1 MRAFTLLPTRTAHE
15 QLRRNFPAVDWQ
27 ARVGSVADISGA
39 VQSGS
44 VMFERTDVVV
54 VADVMPPG
62 IITESGTSHLVHFV
76 SRLLAPEHE
85 TVRPTPVVVLST
97 DAEATRSLVAQIRS
111 ATSPDRGELPL
122 TVTRADMNCLHDHL
136 RQVVPQYAG
145 SPAPGNH
152 LIFDN
157 AVDDLAAHRRAPVI
171 TVTSAKG
178 GAGKTTTTLMLAF
191 SAAYL
196 AARSGNRM
204 NVAVVELDLPGAVA
218 RSLVSTTRPAAEQ
231 RTIIDYVNAAEAT
244 EAALAEA
251 METVVAVDGAGT
263 RLMPEGSV
271 RILLG
276 PRRTMD
282 APNVDPRHVEE
293 IVGLLS
299 RDPDID
305 LVLID
310 TSADVIDSPIL
321 AAAFAVS
328 DQLLYVIEDKPTSYA
343 KMGETLLWLQKSMD
357 VPAERMKV
365 VVNKSVRTVADQTLR
380 DDLVDHSSG
389 VGALGVIPQSPFLH
403 AFDGADTGSM
413 WAAFFLEEERPL
425 SDAFRSLVVALLP
438 KPSTGLDGGPVQPV
452 APVPAK
458 RRMFRR

>member
-1 MRAFTLLPTRTAHE
+1 MRAFSLLPTRTAHE

-27 ARVGSVADISGA
+27 ARVGSVAEISGA

-54 VADVMPPG
+54 IADVMPPG
-62 IITESGTSHLVHFV
+62 MITESGTSHLVHFV
-76 SRLLAPEHE
+76 SQILAPEHD
-85 TVRPTPVVVLST
+85 TVHPTPVVVLST
-97 DAEATRSLVAQIRS
+97 EPQATATLVAQIR
-111 ATSPDRGELPL
+111 AAAGPGVDLPL
-122 TVTRADMNCLHDHL
+122 SVTPADMNCLHEHL
-136 RQVVPQYAG
+136 RQVVPGYAEY
-145 SPAPGNH
+145 PAPGNQ
-152 LIFDN
+152 LIFDT
-157 AVDDLAAHRRAPVI
+157 AVDYLAANRRAPVI

-204 NVAVVELDLPGAVA
+204 NVVIVELDLPGAVA
-218 RSLVSTTRPAAEQ
+218 RSLVSTKRPAEEQ
-231 RTIIDYVNAAEAT
+231 RTILDYVNAAEAT
-244 EAALAEA
+244 ETALADA

-263 RLMPEGSV
+263 RLMPEGSI

-282 APNVDPRHVEE
+282 APNVDPRHVKE
-293 IVGLLS
+293 IVELLS

-321 AAAFAVS
+321 ETAFAVS

-343 KMGETLLWLQKSMD
+343 KMGETLMWLQKSMD

-365 VVNKSVRTVADQTLR
+365 IVNKSVRTVADQTLR

-389 VGALGVIPQSPFLH
+389 VAALGVIPQSPFLH

-438 KPSTGLDGGPVQPV
+438 TPAVGLGGGPVQP
-452 APVPAK
+452 APKPAK
-458 RRMFRR
+458 RRRFGR

>member
-1 MRAFTLLPTRTAHE
+1 
-15 QLRRNFPAVDWQ
+15 
-27 ARVGSVADISGA
+27 
-39 VQSGS
+39 
-44 VMFERTDVVV
+44 
-54 VADVMPPG
+54 
-62 IITESGTSHLVHFV
+62 
-76 SRLLAPEHE
+76 
-85 TVRPTPVVVLST
+85 
-97 DAEATRSLVAQIRS
+97 RSLVAQIRT
-111 ATSPDRGELPL
+111 ATSLDRGELPL
-122 TVTRADMNCLHDHL
+122 SVTPADMNCLHDHL
-136 RQVVPQYAG
+136 RQVVPSYAG
-145 SPAPGNH
+145 SPAPGSL
-152 LIFDN
+152 LIFEN
-157 AVDDLAAHRRAPVI
+157 AVDHLADHRRAPVI
-171 TVTSAKG
+171 VVTSAKG

-218 RSLVSTTRPAAEQ
+218 RSLVSTKRPAAEQ

-251 METVVAVDGAGT
+251 METVVAVDGAGS

-282 APNVDPRHVEE
+282 APNVDPRHVGE
-293 IVGLLS
+293 IVDLLS

-365 VVNKSVRTVADQTLR
+365 IVNKSVRTVADQTLR

-389 VGALGVIPQSPFLH
+389 VAALGVIPQSPFLH

-413 WAAFFLEEERPL
+413 WAAFFLDDERPL
-425 SDAFRSLVVALLP
+425 ADAFRSLVVALLP
-438 KPSTGLDGGPVQPV
+438 KPSTGLDGGPVLPA
-452 APVPAK
+452 APLPAK
-458 RRMFRR
+458 RRRLRR